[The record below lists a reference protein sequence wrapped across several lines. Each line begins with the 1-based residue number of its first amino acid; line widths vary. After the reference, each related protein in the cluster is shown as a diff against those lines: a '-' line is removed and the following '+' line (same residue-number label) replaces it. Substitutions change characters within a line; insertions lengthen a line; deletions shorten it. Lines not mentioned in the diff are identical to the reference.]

1 MRRAWTILLIAPL
14 LWFVAWLAA
23 FNGADRLAVPSVAVE
38 PTRGAKQALP
48 DIDRSPVALALTP
61 DEKWLVT
68 ANQTSGTVSLV
79 DVQAGTVAAEAACG
93 KRPAGIAVTPDGRQ
107 VLVTAMESGELT
119 IFSLDED
126 KPNLKLSG
134 QVRLGFEPRGV
145 AVSPDGRRAYVA
157 LTAANSVAVV
167 DLKERKEIK
176 RIAVDRWPRYLSLSR
191 DGAKLAVGCSG
202 SSSITVIDVA
212 KGEVAFSQSFESI
225 NIGHLHVS
233 ADGQRVYA
241 PSMVY
246 RQNPVNP
253 RTIRLG
259 WVLASRI
266 GYIGLDKPARRFA
279 IALDVPGKAMSD
291 PYGIGLTADE
301 QWMACTSSGTHEL
314 LVYKVDRM
322 PFGDTPGPGD
332 LVDRQLAADR
342 KAFYRVE
349 LGGRPMGLTVSRDG
363 RVFVANYLLNCVQV
377 VDLASRSI
385 ATTIPLGGPPEPSLA
400 RRGEAIFYDARHS
413 LDQWYSC
420 HSCHYEGGGNSVTM
434 DTRNDG
440 SERTFKTVLPL
451 YNVTRTAPWT
461 WHGWQKDLRAAM
473 VKSFSD
479 TMQGPK
485 PRDEDVTAIIAYL
498 ETLKAPA
505 SPHRELGDKLSAAA
519 LRGQAVFRSEKAGCA
534 NCHRGPQFTDGL
546 VHDVGLNSPKDVYK
560 GFNTPSLL
568 AVHNKVRYLHNGRA
582 KSLEEVLTEYHD
594 PAKVTGL
601 GELTADERKDLIEY
615 LKSL

>member
-1 MRRAWTILLIAPL
+1 MRRPWTILLIVLPL
-14 LWFVAWLAA
+14 VLTAAWLTGFEPADGIVLPAMAEQPQRAA
-23 FNGADRLAVPSVAVE
+23 TEGVP
-38 PTRGAKQALP
+38 T
-48 DIDRSPVALALTP
+48 IDRSPVALALTP

-79 DVQAGTVAAEAACG
+79 DVEAGAVAAEAPCG
-93 KRPAGIAVTPDGRQ
+93 RLPSGIAITPNGRQ
-107 VLVTAMESGELT
+107 ALVTARETGELT
-119 IFSLDED
+119 IFDIAGG
-126 KPNLKLSG
+126 KLALAG

-145 AVSPDGRRAYVA
+145 AVSPNGRRAYVA
-157 LTAANSVAVV
+157 LTAADAVAIV
-167 DLKERKEIK
+167 DLEQKQVAK
-176 RIAVDRWPRYLSLSR
+176 RVEVDRWPRYLSLSR

-202 SSSITVIDVA
+202 SSSIVVIDTA
-212 KGEVAFSQSFESI
+212 KDEVAFSQGFESI
-225 NIGHLHVS
+225 NIGHLQVS

-246 RQNPVNP
+246 RQNPIDARN
-253 RTIRLG
+253 IRLG

-266 GYIGLDKPARRFA
+266 GYIRLDKPARRFA

-301 QWMACTSSGTHEL
+301 AWLACTSSGTHEL
-314 LVYKVDRM
+314 LVYKLDRM

-342 KAFYRVE
+342 KSFYRVE
-349 LGGRPMGLTVSRDG
+349 LGGRPMGLTVARDG
-363 RVFVANYLLNCVQV
+363 RVFVANYLLNSVQV
-377 VDLASRSI
+377 VDLATRSVLR
-385 ATTIPLGGPPEPSLA
+385 TIDLGGPSTPSLA

-440 SERTFKTVLPL
+440 TDRTFKTVLPL
-451 YNVTRTAPWT
+451 YNVTRTGPWT
-461 WHGWQKDLRAAM
+461 WHGWQKDMRAAM
-473 VKSFSD
+473 VKSFTD

-485 PRDEDVTAIIAYL
+485 PTDDDIDAILAYL
-498 ETLKAPA
+498 ETLQAPP
-505 SPHRELGDKLSAAA
+505 SPHREAGGGLSAAA
-519 LRGQAVFRSEKAGCA
+519 QRGQAVFRSEKAGCA
-534 NCHRGPQFTDGL
+534 NCHSGPLLTDGQI
-546 VHDVGLNSPKDVYK
+546 HDVGLGSPKDVYK

-568 AVHNKVRYLHNGRA
+568 ALHNKVRYLHHGRA

>member
-1 MRRAWTILLIAPL
+1 MRRSWTILFVAPL
-14 LWFVAWLAA
+14 VLWSVS
-23 FNGADRLAVPSVAVE
+23 RLAGLDGPQVSPSAIAVE
-38 PTRGAKQALP
+38 PVGTGKEGAAP
-48 DIDRSPVALALTP
+48 TDRSPVALALTP

-79 DVQAGTVAAEAACG
+79 DVEAGTVTAEAACG
-93 KRPAGIAVTPDGRQ
+93 KRPSGIAVTPDGRQ
-107 VLVTAMESGELT
+107 GLVTAMETGELT
-119 IFSLDED
+119 IF
-126 KPNLKLSG
+126 NLAGGKLEPAG

-145 AVSPDGRRAYVA
+145 AVSPDGKRAYVA
-157 LTAANSVAVV
+157 LTAANAVAVV
-167 DLKERKEIK
+167 DLDQKKEAR
-176 RIAVDRWPRYLSLSR
+176 RIDVDRWPRYLSLSR

-202 SSSITVIDVA
+202 SSSIVVIDTA
-212 KGEVAFSQSFESI
+212 KAEVAFRQSFESI

-246 RQNPVNP
+246 RQNPIDVRN
-253 RTIRLG
+253 IRLG

-266 GYIGLDKPARRFA
+266 GYIRMDKPARRFA

-301 QWMACTSSGTHEL
+301 TWLACTSSGTHEL
-314 LVYKVDRM
+314 LIYQLDRM

-332 LVDRQLAADR
+332 LVEPRLAGDR
-342 KAFYRVE
+342 KAFGRVE
-349 LGGRPMGLTVSRDG
+349 LGGRPMGLRVGRDG
-363 RVFVANYLLNCVQV
+363 RAFVANYLLNAVQV
-377 VDLASRSI
+377 VDIEKRTLVR
-385 ATTIPLGGPPEPSLA
+385 TIELGGPAEPSLA

-440 SERTFKTVLPL
+440 TIRTFKTVLPL

-473 VKSFSD
+473 LKSFTD

-485 PRDEDVTAIIAYL
+485 PSEEEITAIIAYL
-498 ETLKAPA
+498 ETLKAPP
-505 SPHRELGDKLSAAA
+505 SPHRQADARLSAAA
-519 LRGQAVFRSEKAGCA
+519 ERGQAVFRSEKAGCA
-534 NCHRGPQFTDGL
+534 HCHSGPLLTDGQI
-546 VHDVGLNSPKDVYK
+546 HDVGLGSPKDIYQ

-568 AVHNKVRYLHNGRA
+568 GVHNKVRYLHNGRA
-582 KSLEEVLTEYHD
+582 KSLEEVLTEYHN

-601 GELTADERKDLIEY
+601 GELTAEERKDLIEY

>member
-1 MRRAWTILLIAPL
+1 MRRTWTTLLIALPFGL
-14 LWFVAWLAA
+14 AAAWLIGSELADGLMSSAA
-23 FNGADRLAVPSVAVE
+23 AEGQGAATDAMRA
-38 PTRGAKQALP
+38 T
-48 DIDRSPVALALTP
+48 DRSPVAVALTP

-68 ANQTSGTVSLV
+68 ANQTSGTISLV
-79 DVQAGTVAAEAACG
+79 NVEAGTVADEAPCG
-93 KRPAGIAVTPDGRQ
+93 RLPSGIAITPDGRRA
-107 VLVTAMESGELT
+107 LITARESGELT
-119 IFSLDED
+119 IFDIASG
-126 KPNLKLSG
+126 KLAPAG

-145 AVSPDGRRAYVA
+145 ALAPDGKLAYVA
-157 LTAANSVAVV
+157 LTAANAVAVV
-167 DLKERKEIK
+167 DLEQQKETK
-176 RIAVDRWPRYLSLSR
+176 RIDVDRWPRYVGLSR

-202 SSSITVIDVA
+202 SGSISVIDTA
-212 KGEVAFSQSFESI
+212 KGEVAFSQNFESI
-225 NIGHLHVS
+225 NIGHLLVS

-246 RQNPVNP
+246 RQNPINP

-279 IALDVPGKAMSD
+279 ISLDVTGKAMSD
-291 PYGIGLTADE
+291 PYGIGLSTDE
-301 QWMACTSSGTHEL
+301 EWLACTSSGTHEL
-314 LVYKVDRM
+314 LVYKLDRM
-322 PFGDTPGPGD
+322 PFNDTPGPGD
-332 LVDRQLAADR
+332 VVDQRLAADR
-342 KAFYRVE
+342 KAFGRIE
-349 LGGRPMGLTVSRDG
+349 LGGRPMGLAVARDG
-363 RVFVANYLLNCVQV
+363 RAFVANYLLNAVQV
-377 VDLASRSI
+377 VDLVKR
-385 ATTIPLGGPPEPSLA
+385 TVVRTIDLGGPAEPSLA

-440 SERTFKTVLPL
+440 TDRTFKSVLPL
-451 YNVTRTAPWT
+451 YNVTRTGPWT

-473 VKSFSD
+473 VKSFTD

-485 PRDEDVTAIIAYL
+485 PSEEDISAIIAYL
-498 ETLKAPA
+498 ETLKVPP
-505 SPHRELGDKLSAAA
+505 SPHRQTDGELSPAAA
-519 LRGQAVFRSEKAGCA
+519 RGEGVFRSEKAGCTT
-534 NCHRGPQFTDGL
+534 CHSGPLLTDGQI
-546 VHDVGLNSPKDVYK
+546 HDVGLGSSRDVYK

-568 AVHNKVRYLHNGRA
+568 GLHNKVRYLHHGRA

-594 PAKVTGL
+594 PAQVTGV

>member
-1 MRRAWTILLIAPL
+1 MRRTWTILFIAPTL
-14 LWFVAWLAA
+14 LLAVSWLAGFDDSDGVVPPTTA
-23 FNGADRLAVPSVAVE
+23 AEPDRA
-38 PTRGAKQALP
+38 AKDALP
-48 DIDRSPVALALTP
+48 ATDRSPVALALTP

-68 ANQTSGTVSLV
+68 ANQTSGTISLV
-79 DVQAGTVAAEAACG
+79 DVEAGVVVAEAACG
-93 KRPAGIAVTPDGRQ
+93 KRPSGIAVTPDGRQ
-107 VLVTAMESGELT
+107 VLVTAMESGGLT
-119 IFSLDED
+119 IF
-126 KPNLKLSG
+126 KLADGKLAPAG

-145 AVSPDGRRAYVA
+145 AVSPDGKRAYVA
-157 LTAANSVAVV
+157 LTAANAVAVV
-167 DLKERKEIK
+167 DLEQKKETK
-176 RIAVDRWPRYLSLSR
+176 RIEVDRWPRYVSLSR

-202 SSSITVIDVA
+202 SGSIVVVDTA

-246 RQNPVNP
+246 RQNPVNV
-253 RTIRLG
+253 RNIRLG
-259 WVLASRI
+259 WVLATRI
-266 GYIGLDKPARRFA
+266 GYIRLDKPARRFA
-279 IALDVPGKAMSD
+279 IALDVPRKAMSD

-314 LVYKVDRM
+314 LVYKLDRV

-332 LVDRQLAADR
+332 LVEPRLAGDP

-349 LGGRPMGLTVSRDG
+349 LGGRPMGLAVARDG
-363 RVFVANYLLNCVQV
+363 RVFVANYLLNSVQV
-377 VDLASRSI
+377 VDLAKR
-385 ATTIPLGGPPEPSLA
+385 AVARTIDLGGPREPSLA
-400 RRGEAIFYDARHS
+400 RRGEAVFYDARHS

-440 SERTFKTVLPL
+440 SDRTFKTVLPL
-451 YNVTRTAPWT
+451 YNVTRTGPWT
-461 WHGWQKDLRAAM
+461 WHGWQTDLRAA
-473 VKSFSD
+473 VNKSITD
-479 TMQGPK
+479 TMQGPR
-485 PRDEDVTAIIAYL
+485 PSEEDVTALIAYL
-498 ETLKAPA
+498 ETLKAPP
-505 SPHRELGDKLSAAA
+505 SPHRGPGGELSAAA
-519 LRGQAVFRSEKAGCA
+519 LRGQTVFRSEKVGCA
-534 NCHRGPQFTDGL
+534 NCHSGPLFTDGQI
-546 VHDVGLNSPKDVYK
+546 HDVGLGSPKDVYK

-582 KSLEEVLTEYHD
+582 KSLEEVLTEYHN

-601 GELTADERKDLIEY
+601 GELSADERKDLIEY